1 MVLIILFCEDQNH
14 SFSVRNENTT
24 CVLWVHSIKRS
35 TFNYTG
41 IKWSMI
47 ELLTDTTKCFS
58 AWTDSCL
65 RRGIDFLLVLMF
77 WMIFWIIPL
86 LLEIKPSVPWIKET
100 TFNFTWIRCSA
111 TRGQLR
117 FQSSI
122 NISVG
127 TELSRSNAR
136 LHFWYNTQNI
146 INTSSYWFLL
156 CCRASLTE
164 TVDTRKF
171 RKLFVSFRFVKTYE
185 PLQLVDKW
193 FHCLLTVKLLK
204 FHLKAL
210 YIFTIY

>member
-65 RRGIDFLLVLMF
+65 RRGIDYLLVLMF

-111 TRGQLR
+111 TRGRLR

-171 RKLFVSFRFVKTYE
+171 RKLFVSF
-185 PLQLVDKW
+185 QLNLCHDLIIMLKLMS
-193 FHCLLTVKLLK
+193 HCNWLINGFIVC
-204 FHLKAL
+204 
-210 YIFTIY
+210 